1 MAGSLG
7 KSLRITDPPV
17 PGRGGGISRGKSPG
31 LKDGIKPTQVPVGSV
46 LGESKYSYVVS
57 DVRAAYVPS
66 TVCSEEL
73 SIRLSTTPF
82 TRMVFVFRY
91 DDDDAL
97 LAISDAVSRVN
108 TRSMPDI
115 QGEKWKTVTICYRS
129 LFIINSYYFIILCC
143 ENLLVFS
150 TVFLS
155 EIVVNHSDAITFRI
169 TEHLNKKQCNRFRH
183 LIQSMDM

>member
-1 MAGSLG
+1 MVGSLG

-17 PGRGGGISRGKSPG
+17 PGRGPGASRGKSPG
-31 LKDGIKPTQVPVGSV
+31 LKVGIKPIQGPVPGSA
-46 LGESKYSYVVS
+46 LGESKYSYGVS

-66 TVCSEEL
+66 RACSTEL

-97 LAISDAVSRVN
+97 TAISDAVSRVN

-115 QGEKWKTVTICYRS
+115 QGET
-129 LFIINSYYFIILCC
+129 
-143 ENLLVFS
+143 
-150 TVFLS
+150 
-155 EIVVNHSDAITFRI
+155 
-169 TEHLNKKQCNRFRH
+169 
-183 LIQSMDM
+183 